1 MKEMNSLILQTGMSV
16 RQRGLGLTSLV
27 WMAVVALALVLAYVS
42 VDQVSALGAHA
53 TRALLAWLP

>member
-42 VDQVSALGAHA
+42 VDQVSAFGDHA
-53 TRALLAWLP
+53 ARALLAWLP